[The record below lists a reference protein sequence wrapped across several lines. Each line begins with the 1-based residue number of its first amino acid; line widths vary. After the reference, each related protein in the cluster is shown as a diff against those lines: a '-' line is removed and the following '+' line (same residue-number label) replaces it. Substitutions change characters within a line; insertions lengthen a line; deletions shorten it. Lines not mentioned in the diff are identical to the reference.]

1 MNNLSLENNS
11 PYLRLKRLDM
21 FASFENYLFIKAN
34 DLGKSKSFKNWREVG
49 NILIFSLLYVLIESV
64 LLESNFI

>member
-34 DLGKSKSFKNWREVG
+34 DLGKSKSFKNWIEVG
-49 NILIFSLLYVLIESV
+49 IF
-64 LLESNFI
+64 